1 MFWST
6 PSIAAVLC
14 LPHVLAAQIPRI
26 NGIIGGVP
34 ALNSTTTSP
43 ILAAIVSD
51 SASAG
56 QLRIVEN
63 SGVCGQPLISKRNI
77 QIPYAFSKETTPG
90 VYQAS
95 GYGDLTSSQSIWY
108 ESSIPQTSSDCLHRF
123 WFFAARKNPNTAPF
137 ALWFNGGVS
146 FIFPLLFLCYNQ
158 QITAWKF

>member
-6 PSIAAVLC
+6 PSITAVLC

-34 ALNSTTTSP
+34 ALNSTMMSP

-51 SASAG
+51 SDNDSAG
-56 QLRIVEN
+56 KLHIVEN

-77 QIPYAFSKETTPG
+77 QISYAFSKETTPG

-95 GYGDLTSSQSIWY
+95 GYGDLTSSQSIW
-108 ESSIPQTSSDCLHRF
+108 
-123 WFFAARKNPNTAPF
+123 
-137 ALWFNGGVS
+137 
-146 FIFPLLFLCYNQ
+146 
-158 QITAWKF
+158 